1 MDQWSRIHLPVQE
14 TWVQTLGQ
22 EDLLEQEK
30 ATHFS
35 ILAWAIPW
43 TVEPGGLQSM
53 GFSQKEYWSGLPLP
67 SPGALSRP
75 GIEPMSPAL
84 AGGFFTTEP
93 QWQPPYIYLSAIY
106 WS

>member
-53 GFSQKEYWSGLPLP
+53 GSQQ
-67 SPGALSRP
+67 RQ
-75 GIEPMSPAL
+75 
-84 AGGFFTTEP
+84 T
-93 QWQPPYIYLSAIY
+93 
-106 WS
+106 